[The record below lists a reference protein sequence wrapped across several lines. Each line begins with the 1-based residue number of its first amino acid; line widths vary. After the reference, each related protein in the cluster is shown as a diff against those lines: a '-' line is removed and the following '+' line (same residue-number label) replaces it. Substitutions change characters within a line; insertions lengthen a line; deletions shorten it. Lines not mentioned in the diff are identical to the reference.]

1 MNQALR
7 RESRLA
13 TVLEGKRRAV
23 GRKGS
28 YPPAH
33 PPKPGGGAQ
42 DQRQR
47 LARADLLPGET
58 VTVSIGVS
66 ALQPGQSAEA
76 WVKSADAALY
86 RAKRNGRN
94 QVMLAEAA

>member
-1 MNQALR
+1 MKAAWLLSWKVNAG
-7 RESRLA
+7 RLA
-13 TVLEGKRRAV
+13 ERAHTRRHT
-23 GRKGS
+23 RPS
-28 YPPAH
+28 R
-33 PPKPGGGAQ
+33 GGGAQ

-76 WVKSADAALY
+76 WVKSADSALY